1 MRRITTGL
9 LLSPLLGAAFQAQS
23 APAVSEGEWSVALDA
38 LSWRFN
44 DSPVPFPIVTDG
56 LYGEAG
62 TTLLLGNEPLS
73 TGSHRGARLSVG
85 HAFDDRFGIEGNV
98 FGLQSRNA
106 AAGVASSG
114 EIGSIDLILP
124 YIDAATG
131 EEAGSELSQSQIYRG
146 SAREDVQDRLR
157 GAELDLRWSFAAGGS
172 WGLDL
177 LGGVRHL
184 DFRERWT
191 LFTESPY
198 LPAFAP
204 DVWQTTDRFDSR
216 NRFYGVQ
223 AGLRAN
229 VEAGRFAAAATLK
242 LAAGTMRQSTRVD
255 GFLVTNDF
263 TSFGDA
269 QTFVGGYF
277 AQPSNIGTHSR
288 NRFAMVPQAALD
300 LGYRITDSA
309 TLSLGYDF
317 MQVGKVLRPGNQVGR
332 TINTTQSTSFTEE
345 PSPTP
350 SGPLQPDFRYR
361 DSSLR
366 VQGVNLR
373 FSLTF

>member
-1 MRRITTGL
+1 MRHITASL
-9 LLSPLLGAAFQAQS
+9 LLSPFLGVALQAQS
-23 APAVSEGEWSVALDA
+23 APAPSEGEWTVALDA

-62 TTLLLGNEPLS
+62 TKVLLGDEPLS
-73 TGSHRGARLSVG
+73 TGSHHGARLAIA
-85 HAFDDRFGIEGNV
+85 HAISDRLGIEGSV
-98 FGLQSRNA
+98 FGLQSRSA

-124 YIDAATG
+124 YVDAATG

-146 SAREDVQDRLR
+146 SAREDVRDRLR
-157 GAELDLRWSFAAGGS
+157 GAELDLRWTFAAGGA
-172 WGLDL
+172 WRLDL

-184 DFRERWT
+184 DFSERWT

-229 VEAGRFAAAATLK
+229 VESGRFVAAAALR

-263 TSFGDA
+263 TSFGDT

-288 NRFAMVPQAALD
+288 NRFAMVPEASLD
-300 LGYRITDSA
+300 LGYRVTDSA

-317 MQVGKVLRPGNQVGR
+317 MQVGKVQRPGNQVGR
-332 TINTTQSTSFTEE
+332 TIDTTQSTSFTEE

-350 SGPLQPDFRYR
+350 AGASQPDFRHR